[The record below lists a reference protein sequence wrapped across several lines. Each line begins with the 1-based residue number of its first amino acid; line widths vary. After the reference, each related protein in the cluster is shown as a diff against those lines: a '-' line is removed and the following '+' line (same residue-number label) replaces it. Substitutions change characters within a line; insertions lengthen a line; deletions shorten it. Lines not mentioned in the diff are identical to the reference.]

1 MATTGNTVPPSPMT
15 PEGEAQ
21 ERARMLIEDVSS
33 LFGATHWCLS
43 PWCTFNNIRGA
54 ENCERCNATMIDS
67 DAIVQKQI
75 LVSGVLDWMVEE
87 APFVHRDDTDLQIAC
102 IAASHLVQEREQDP
116 LGFWGIYIPED
127 IFDILFRGVLF
138 L

>member
-1 MATTGNTVPPSPMT
+1 MATTDNTVPPSPLT
-15 PEGEAQ
+15 PQ
-21 ERARMLIEDVSS
+21 ERARMLIEDVSR
-33 LFGATHWCLS
+33 LFGAAHWCLS

-67 DAIVQKQI
+67 DAIVQQI

-87 APFVHRDDTDLQIAC
+87 APFVHRDDIDLQIAC
-102 IAASHLVQEREQDP
+102 AVASHLVQEREQDP

-127 IFDILFRGVLF
+127 IFDIIFRGVLF